1 MKVMEKSDFLQRK
14 KQIEDNIY
22 QLKKELSSLK
32 AKYIESN
39 QKFEIGELIKVII
52 PEIKFQNRV
61 VEEEVL
67 FGYVDGFEIN
77 YSGQVLPILFKQTK
91 NGTKSK
97 FRLYTHDGCIFSK
110 IEKDKI

>member
-1 MKVMEKSDFLQRK
+1 MEKSDFLQRK

-22 QLKKELSSLK
+22 QLKNELSSLK

-39 QKFEIGELIKVII
+39 QKFEIGELIQVII
-52 PEIKFQNRV
+52 PKIKFQNRV
-61 VEEEVL
+61 IEEEIL
-67 FGYVDGFEIN
+67 FGYVDGFDIN
-77 YSGQVLPILFKQTK
+77 YSGQVQPILFKQTK

-97 FRLYTHDGCIFSK
+97 FRLYTHGGCIFSK

>member
-1 MKVMEKSDFLQRK
+1 MEKLDFLQRK

-22 QLKKELSSLK
+22 QLKNELSSLK
-32 AKYIESN
+32 AEYIKSN
-39 QKFEIGELIKVII
+39 QNFEIGELIKVII

-61 VEEEVL
+61 IEGEVL

-77 YSGQVLPILFKQTK
+77 YSGQILPILFKQTK

-97 FRLYTHDGCIFSK
+97 LRLYTHGGCVFSK
-110 IEKDKI
+110 IEKNNI

>member
-1 MKVMEKSDFLQRK
+1 MEKSDFLQRK

-39 QKFEIGELIKVII
+39 QNFEIGELIKVII

-61 VEEEVL
+61 IEEEIL
-67 FGYVDGFEIN
+67 FGYVDGFDIN
-77 YSGQVLPILFKQTK
+77 YSGQVLPILFKQK
-91 NGTKSK
+91 QDGSKSK
-97 FRLYTHDGCIFSK
+97 LRLYTHGGCTFTK
-110 IEKDKI
+110 IEKTKKL

>member
-1 MKVMEKSDFLQRK
+1 MEKLDFLQKK

-22 QLKKELSSLK
+22 QLKSELSSLK
-32 AKYIESN
+32 KEYIESN
-39 QKFEIGELIKVII
+39 KKFEVGELIKIVY

-61 VEEEVL
+61 IEGVVL
-67 FGYVDGFEIN
+67 FGYIEGFEIN
-77 YSGQVLPILFKQTK
+77 YSGQILPILFKQTK

-97 FRLYTHDGCIFSK
+97 LRLYTHSGCIFSK

>member
-1 MKVMEKSDFLQRK
+1 MEKLDFLQRK

-22 QLKKELSSLK
+22 RLKIELSSLK
-32 AKYIESN
+32 KEYIESN
-39 QKFEIGELIKVII
+39 KKFEVGELIQIII

-61 VEEEVL
+61 IEEKVL

-77 YSGQVLPILFKQTK
+77 YSGQILPILFYQTK
-91 NGTKSK
+91 KGTKSK
-97 FRLYTHDGCIFSK
+97 FRLYTHGGCIFSK